1 MIAARASD
9 RPAVLTVLLGAVVL
23 AGACGAAH
31 GPSTASPSLPIA
43 SPTPTTTAS
52 RSLPS
57 AASSPTARPS
67 DGPLT
72 LPAGVE
78 RQPLDAGTYA
88 FDLGL
93 RSAGKF
99 PKVLVTL
106 PEGWANDDGW
116 IVGPIEPAGYVTGL
130 LLWDVVDVY
139 AHPCQWQTPRV
150 HPGPTVDDLV
160 AALVAQPLRNATEP
174 VDVTIDGYHGKRLE
188 WSVPDDADFTDC
200 DARDPGG
207 EPTFESWTGAGW
219 SSDRYQQGP
228 GQVDRLWVVDVD
240 GARLVIDAQF
250 MPEATEEQV
259 AELMEVVA
267 SLGFER

>member
-1 MIAARASD
+1 M
-9 RPAVLTVLLGAVVL
+9 VT
-23 AGACGAAH
+23 GACGSAQ
-31 GPSTASPSLPIA
+31 GPTIASPSRSTEA
-43 SPTPTTTAS
+43 PTPTTAATP
-52 RSLPS
+52 SLPS
-57 AASSPTARPS
+57 VGPSATAGPSAAPPTLR
-67 DGPLT
+67 
-72 LPAGVE
+72 AGVE
-78 RQPLDAGTYA
+78 REPLDAGTYA

-139 AHPCQWQTPRV
+139 AHPCQWQGPRV

-174 VDVTIDGYHGKRLE
+174 DDVTINGYHGKRLE

-200 DARDPGG
+200 DVRDPGG
-207 EPTFESWTGAGW
+207 EPTFESWTATGW

-228 GQVDRLWVVDVD
+228 GQVDRLWIIDVD

-250 MPEATEEQV
+250 MPEATEQQV
-259 AELMEVVA
+259 VELMEVVE
-267 SLGFER
+267 SLRFER